1 MLELMFSALI
11 TILPDY
17 LYRRHRQGK
26 RLGHEITLF
35 SVWYELRWGITGCV
49 ILATVLITVIFYYH
63 PTATNVTSLFRTVTI
78 LSDTGGRVEE
88 VYVSNN
94 QFVYEGEP
102 IFRLDTSRQQA
113 AVETAYRRIAEVD
126 AALVMASAELNVAQ
140 GNIDAAEAAL
150 RGAQDELIRQQQAQQ
165 RNSSLVSEREI
176 SALQAN
182 VDGRKGTYEAA
193 LANQFVIQSRIDT
206 VLPAQRAS
214 AVSTLAQA
222 QTEIDKATVYAG
234 TSGTVQQFKLKPG
247 DIVNPIL
254 RPAGILVPS
263 SSGRGRFQA
272 GFRQVSASVLKVGMI
287 TEITCASK
295 PLTVIPMVVTEIQD
309 SIAAGQLRP
318 TDQLIDIADRMRPG
332 TIMAVLEPVFEGH
345 ADDVKPGSACVG
357 VAYTSRE
364 AERESGEITGFGRFT
379 SSIVDG
385 MGIANALVIRIQTLL
400 LPVKVLVFPG

>member
-11 TILPDY
+11 TILPDF
-17 LYRRHRQGK
+17 LYRRYKQGK
-26 RLGHEITLF
+26 RLGQEITLF
-35 SVWYELRWGITGCV
+35 SVWYELRWGITGCA
-49 ILATVLITVIFYYH
+49 ILATVLLTVIFYYH

-88 VYVSNN
+88 VYVRNN
-94 QFVYEGEP
+94 QYVYAGEP

-126 AALVMASAELNVAQ
+126 AALVMAGAELDVAQ
-140 GNIDAAEAAL
+140 GNIHAAEAAL

-165 RNSSLVSEREI
+165 RNSSVVSEREI
-176 SALQAN
+176 AALQAN
-182 VDGRKGTYEAA
+182 VDSRKGVLEAA
-193 LANQFVIQSRIDT
+193 LASRFVIQSRIDS

-222 QTEIDKATVYAG
+222 QTEIEQATVHAG

-272 GFRQVSASVLKVGMI
+272 GFRQISAPVLKVGMI
-287 TEITCASK
+287 AEITCASK
-295 PLTVIPMVVTEIQD
+295 ALTVIPMVVIEIQD
-309 SIAAGQLRP
+309 SIASGQLRP
-318 TDQLIDIADRMRPG
+318 TDQLIDIRDRARPG
-332 TIMAVLEPVFEGH
+332 TIMVVLEPIFEGQ
-345 ADDVKPGSACVG
+345 ADDVTPGSACVG

-400 LPVKVLVFPG
+400 LPIRALIFPG

>member
-11 TILPDY
+11 TILPDF
-17 LYRRHRQGK
+17 LYRRYKQGK
-26 RLGHEITLF
+26 RLGQEITLF
-35 SVWYELRWGITGCV
+35 SVWYELRWGITGCA
-49 ILATVLITVIFYYH
+49 ILATVLLTVIFYYH

-94 QFVYEGEP
+94 QYVYEGEP
-102 IFRLDTSRQQA
+102 IFRLDTSRQQG

-126 AALVMASAELNVAQ
+126 AALVMASAELEVAQ
-140 GNIDAAEAAL
+140 GNIHAAEAAL

-165 RNSSLVSEREI
+165 RNNSVVSEREI
-176 SALQAN
+176 AALQAN
-182 VDGRKGTYEAA
+182 VDSRKGTFEAA
-193 LANQFVIQSRIDT
+193 LASRFVIQSRIDS

-234 TSGTVQQFKLKPG
+234 TNGTVQQFKLKPG

-272 GFRQVSASVLKVGMI
+272 GFRQISAPVLKVGMI
-287 TEITCASK
+287 AEITCASK
-295 PLTVIPMVVTEIQD
+295 SLTVIPMVVIEIQD
-309 SIAAGQLRP
+309 SIASGQLRP
-318 TDQLIDIADRMRPG
+318 TDQLIDIQDRMRPG
-332 TIMAVLEPVFEGH
+332 TIMAVLEPVFEGQ
-345 ADDVKPGSACVG
+345 ADDIIPGSFCLG

-379 SSIVDG
+379 SAIVDG
-385 MGIANALVIRIQTLL
+385 MGIANALVIRIQAIL
-400 LPVKVLVFPG
+400 LPIRVLVFPG

>member
-1 MLELMFSALI
+1 MLELIFSALV

-35 SVWYELRWGITGCV
+35 SVWYELRWGITSCA
-49 ILATVLITVIFYYH
+49 ILATVLLTVIFYFH

-88 VYVSNN
+88 VYVRNN
-94 QFVYEGEP
+94 QYVYEGEP

-126 AALVMASAELNVAQ
+126 AALVMTGAELNVAQ
-140 GNIDAAEAAL
+140 GNIDAAEATL

-165 RNSSLVSEREI
+165 RNNSIVSERDI
-176 SALQAN
+176 AALQAG
-182 VDGRKGTYEAA
+182 VDSAKGALEATLAGRY
-193 LANQFVIQSRIDT
+193 VIQSRIDT
-206 VLPAQRAS
+206 VLPAQRES

-222 QTEIDKATVYAG
+222 QTEIENATVYAG
-234 TSGTVQQFKLKPG
+234 VSGTVQQFKLKPG

-272 GFRQVSASVLKVGMI
+272 GFRQVAAPVLKVGMI
-287 TEITCASK
+287 AEITCASM
-295 PLTVIPMVVTEIQD
+295 PLTVIPMVITEIQG
-309 SIAAGQLRP
+309 SIASGQLRP

-345 ADDVKPGSACVG
+345 ADDVTPGSACAG

-379 SSIVDG
+379 SSVVDG
-385 MGIANALVIRIQTLL
+385 MGIANALVIRIQTLM
-400 LPVKVLVFPG
+400 LPIRVLVFPG